1 MKSIYRKGEN
11 HLGEEILEQ
20 AFVEDGQPIP
30 EGWTSDLE
38 SLNFKVP
45 VSQNVV
51 NAEITKE
58 LLNSKIDTMT
68 KAKQIKELTLK
79 VAKLEAGE

>member
-20 AFVEDGQPIP
+20 AFLEEGQQIP
-30 EGWTSDLE
+30 EGWTEDLE
-38 SLNFKVP
+38 TLNFEVP
-45 VSQNVV
+45 VSQDKV
-51 NAEITKE
+51 NAKITKE
-58 LLNSKIDTMT
+58 LLNSKIDAMA

>member
-20 AFVEDGQPIP
+20 AFLEEGQVMT
-30 EGWTSDLE
+30 EGWTEDLE
-38 SLNFKVP
+38 SLDFKVP
-45 VSQNVV
+45 TAQNEV
-51 NAEITKE
+51 NAKITKE
-58 LLNSKIDTMT
+58 LLNSKIDSMA